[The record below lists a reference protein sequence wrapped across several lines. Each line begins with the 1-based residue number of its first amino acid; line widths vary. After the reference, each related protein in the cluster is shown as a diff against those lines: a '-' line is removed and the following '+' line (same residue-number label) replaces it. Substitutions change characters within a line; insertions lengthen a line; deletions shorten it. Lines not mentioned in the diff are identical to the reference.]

1 MSPSFEVVE
10 VSIRLW
16 DTHIAQCG
24 ECLVEGQ
31 HLCYEGEY
39 LTEKVVEA
47 REAFRFTSD
56 RADRIVLPSRLRRPT
71 LPGVLA

>member
-16 DTHIAQCG
+16 DTHLSQSG
-24 ECLVEGQ
+24 ESLVEGQ
-31 HLCYEGEY
+31 PLCYEGEY

-47 REAFRFTSD
+47 REAFRVASD
-56 RADRIVLPSRLRRPT
+56 RADRIVLPSRHRRPT

>member
-10 VSIRLW
+10 VSLRLW
-16 DTHIAQCG
+16 DDHISRCS

-39 LTEKVVEA
+39 LTEKVVAA
-47 REAFRFTSD
+47 RVAARLATE
-56 RADRIVLPSRLRRPT
+56 RADRMILPSQVRAT
-71 LPGVLA
+71 LPGVVA